1 MAGSNWPVVV
11 LGGTLGEVW
20 HGITDLISGVSR
32 REREAVLGGTAQ
44 SIYGL

>member
-11 LGGTLGEVW
+11 LGGTFGEVW
-20 HGITDLISGVSR
+20 HGIIDLISSLSP